1 MPAYIVAE
9 VDVHDPDAFRA
20 YQDLARP
27 AVEQYG
33 GSFLASSEVVRPLE
47 GGWQPPRIVIV
58 AFDSLERCREFYD
71 SPEYQAAIRARQGV
85 ADLQIVAVEGLE

>member
-9 VDVHDPDAFRA
+9 VDVHDLERFRA

-33 GSFLASSEVVRPLE
+33 GTFLASSEAPRPLE
-47 GGWQPPRIVIV
+47 GGWAPPRVVVV
-58 AFDSLERCREFYD
+58 AFESLERCRTFYN
-71 SPEYQAAIRARQGV
+71 SPEYQAAIRAREG
-85 ADLQIVAVEGLE
+85 AATLRIVAVEGLD